1 MRVIAGSAKGRS
13 LIGPDTRDTRPLT
26 DRAKEG
32 IFSAIGQQV
41 IDAEVLDLYAGSGSI
56 GIEALSRGAS
66 RATFVETGRRALASL
81 RQNLATLGFADRS
94 VVSDR
99 PVATFLA
106 ASQGT
111 FDLVFFDPPW
121 SLADE
126 AVADEIR
133 ATARL
138 GKGEIVVHRRR
149 TSPVPPAPIG
159 WHLLATYRYGD
170 SHLLR
175 YEPEYGDETERP

>member
-1 MRVIAGSAKGRS
+1 MRVIAGSAKGRP

-32 IFSAIGQQV
+32 IFSALGEQV

-66 RATFVETGRRALASL
+66 RATFVEKGRRALASL

-106 ASQGT
+106 AAKGS

-121 SLADE
+121 SLSDE
-126 AVADEIR
+126 EVADQIR
-133 ATARL
+133 AAGRL
-138 GKGEIVVHRRR
+138 SKAEIVVHRRR
-149 TSPVPPAPIG
+149 TSPDLPPPIG

-175 YEPEYGDETERP
+175 YEQQYGDETERS

>member
-1 MRVIAGSAKGRS
+1 MRIIAGSAKGRS

-56 GIEALSRGAS
+56 GIEALSRGAN

-99 PVATFLA
+99 PVATFLTA
-106 ASQGT
+106 AQGP

-121 SLADE
+121 SLSDQ

-133 ATARL
+133 AAARL
-138 GKGEIVVHRRR
+138 GKGELVVHRRR

-175 YEPEYGDETERP
+175 YEPEYGDETERL